1 VHVKSTLNMDTTNNK
16 IRIAIVDDES
26 LMLRLVKDFLQKTD
40 KINVIMTADDG
51 EVIVEKLESE
61 EVLPE
66 VILLDLKMKRM
77 DGIEATSIIRT
88 RHPQIGIIIIS
99 SYYKSSF
106 MGYMMKSGVNAFLPK
121 GITPEKLTEA
131 IISVYS
137 KGYYFMDEQVDVMR
151 QQISSKAPKPILS
164 NAESLTERELEV
176 MKLICQQKTA
186 QKIAEELFISI
197 KTVEGHKSNLFLKTG
212 VKNIAGLVIY
222 AVKNELINLDEC
234 EVF

>member
-1 VHVKSTLNMDTTNNK
+1 MKTTGGK
-16 IRIAIVDDES
+16 IKIAIVDDES
-26 LMLRLVKDFLQKTD
+26 LMLSLIGDYLQKTGKLD
-40 KINVIMTADDG
+40 VIMTADDG
-51 EVIVEKLESE
+51 EVIINKIENADI
-61 EVLPE
+61 LPD

-77 DGIEATSIIRT
+77 DGVETTAALRSRY
-88 RHPQIGIIIIS
+88 PGIGIIIIS

-131 IISVYS
+131 IHSVYE
-137 KGYYFMDEQVDVMR
+137 KGYYFMTEQVDIMR
-151 QQISSKAPKPILS
+151 QQISSKAPKPVFS
-164 NAESLTERELEV
+164 KTESLTDRELEV

-222 AVKNELINLDEC
+222 AVKNELIDLDEC
-234 EVF
+234 DAFY